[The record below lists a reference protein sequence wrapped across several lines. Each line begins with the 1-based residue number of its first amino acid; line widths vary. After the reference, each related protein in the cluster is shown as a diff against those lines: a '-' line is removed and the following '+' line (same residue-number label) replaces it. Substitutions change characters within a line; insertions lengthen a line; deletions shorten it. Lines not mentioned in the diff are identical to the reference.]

1 MKIVKKSLFLVLIL
15 LVLSCEKENI
25 SRNKFA
31 GVWKIKK
38 MTQSYY
44 TCSNNSQN
52 QDSSFT
58 TDEVGVIMLVDRAG
72 YGNILDIDTKSFKG
86 RKPIFFIFLNPNDP
100 SWESDYSATRLRL
113 SNVVYTVEKLSF
125 GGYRLSYIEKNNC
138 PDYFSYKE
146 QFIMKRVNP

>member
-1 MKIVKKSLFLVLIL
+1 MKIVKKSLFWVLIL

-86 RKPIFFIFLNPNDP
+86 RKPIFLNSNDRK
-100 SWESDYSATRLRL
+100 WESDYSATRLRL

-125 GGYRLSYIEKNNC
+125 GGYRLSYIEKKNC
-138 PDYFSYKE
+138 RDFFSYKE